1 MTLSALD
8 IIIALSAT
16 VTWALALI
24 INKSLSAS
32 VGSLHMNT
40 VRLWSGFAIVAAFVW
55 IFGKYE
61 STSAYP
67 TVDLALLVSS
77 GIVALAIGDTVFIR
91 SLYFIYVS
99 QAFPVGQCA
108 FLVMTVVSSI
118 LFLSETFTWLNIL
131 GGAMILGGL
140 YMVSVFGHRSGMPS
154 FRSTN
159 RKGLLIAFSAAL
171 AWTAGAVILKISLTE
186 MNAVFAAAI
195 RTLSAAAA
203 LTIFQCAPWAPKS
216 ASPMK
221 RIDKKKLSLIALSG
235 MLGYGVGGIAYVL
248 AMQRVG
254 AGRTVLITSLTP
266 VLVLILSVLFLKEMP
281 TRQSVIGTAIC
292 VGGVMCLSV

>member
-1 MTLSALD
+1 MQLSAVD

-16 VTWALALI
+16 VTWALAQI

-40 VRLWSGFAIVAAFVW
+40 VRLWSGFAIVAVFVW

-61 STSAYP
+61 STSSYP
-67 TVDLALLVSS
+67 TMSLVLLVSS
-77 GIVALAIGDTVFIR
+77 GIIALAVGDTVFIR

-118 LFLSETFTWLNIL
+118 LFLSEQYSLLNIV
-131 GGAMILGGL
+131 GGALILTGL
-140 YMVSVFGHRSGMPS
+140 YLVSVFGYYPGTRIL
-154 FRSTN
+154 RSTN
-159 RKGLLIAFSAAL
+159 RKGLLIAFAAAL
-171 AWTAGAVILKISLTE
+171 AWTVGAVILKISLTE
-186 MNAVFAAAI
+186 MNAIFAAAI
-195 RTLSAAAA
+195 RTFSAAVA
-203 LTIFQCAPWAPKS
+203 LTIFQCGQWGPRPALPVS
-216 ASPMK
+216 SIS
-221 RIDKKKLSLIALSG
+221 RKKLALIALSG
-235 MLGYGVGGIAYVL
+235 ALGYGVGGIAYVL

-266 VLVLILSVLFLKEMP
+266 VLVLILSIFLLKERP
-281 TRQSVIGTAIC
+281 TRQSMIGTVIC
-292 VGGVMCLSV
+292 VVGVMCLSV